1 MQVYNLVS
9 GSATG
14 TGWGAFGDATI
25 QTGDV
30 ISVTTSNKDPDA
42 TNAILTAPFQATSGK
57 PYTLTADIKAT
68 ANFRGSVTG
77 MVSLSVGVISITVFE
92 LTTDWSHVSV
102 ELTPSKDASDAMVA
116 FLAMSHDGLPASL
129 YVRDLMLVEGTTPA
143 AWAPAEGETISGVGA
158 LTSDNLLEGIT
169 PNLSHGASATDD
181 GFQLAA
187 YGGPD
192 HHQDQAVWDLV
203 GQSAVESNQTMTASL
218 ALMGDASMANAI
230 NVTIGYKDSAGNIN
244 WCGSPVAVT
253 KGWEHAFATLVV
265 PAGMTPARFY
275 LSPLAGALAMQ
286 VANVSLRFGGRK
298 TLASACHTPY
308 VTQEHADAVFATQ
321 ASLTF
326 QADRITSEVA
336 ARQQTDG
343 NLSTLSTKVNQT
355 ADGLTTEI
363 SDRKQAV
370 SAAQAAAVNSAN
382 ASADAKLGSYTK
394 TADLADT
401 DAVKDAK
408 KAGTDAQ
415 EAAGKAQSTANGAAE
430 TANAT
435 ATMIRQYEGGV
446 LVAKTGAS
454 VGALVNA
461 NGSFDVVT
469 LTLAN
474 DVPSVSGTLSSFD
487 TDSVNLLRG
496 AARFYVKQWSE
507 SPKTREV
514 RISSPDGAIIILGVD
529 DEATNGGLY
538 VIPENSPMGSGMG
551 GEAGCEW
558 PFYAD
563 NMHAYDLYI
572 KNRYVAWQSASVE
585 LNTSSSLLGDHSESC
600 YINAGLGLAYLAIDM
615 TFESPGWKP
624 GTGTWIFQLPEGL
637 RPKKDTRLYNLISI
651 YINGRWGAHVDVHS
665 DGYCYP
671 TWGWQAEN
679 IMCATVFPLA
689 LLGL

>member
-1 MQVYNLVS
+1 MY
-9 GSATG
+9 
-14 TGWGAFGDATI
+14 GDATL

-30 ISVTTSNKDPDA
+30 ISVTTSDNDLND
-42 TNAILTAPFQATSGK
+42 TNAILTAPFSVTSGK
-57 PYTLTADIKAT
+57 SYTLTADIKST
-68 ANFRGSVTG
+68 ANFSMISGRGSVG
-77 MVSLSVGVISITVFE
+77 IVSLTVGIISITGFN

-116 FLAMSHDGLPASL
+116 FLATSNDGSPASL

-158 LTSDNLLEGIT
+158 LTSDNLLEGLT

-203 GQSAVESNQTMTASL
+203 GQSAVESNQTMTVSL
-218 ALMGDASMANAI
+218 ALRGDAAMADAI

-275 LSPLAGALAMQ
+275 LSPLAGAPAMQ

-321 ASLTF
+321 ASLTV

-336 ARQQTDG
+336 ARKQTDT
-343 NLSTLSTKVNQT
+343 NLSALSTKVTQT
-355 ADGLTTEI
+355 ETSITTEI

-370 SAAQAAAVNSAN
+370 SAAQTAAVNSAN
-382 ASADAKLGSYTK
+382 SSTDAKLGSYTK
-394 TADLADT
+394 TADLAGT
-401 DAVKDAK
+401 AAVKDAK

-415 EAAGKAQSTANGAAE
+415 A

-435 ATMIRQYEGGV
+435 ATMIRQYSGGV
-446 LVAKTGAS
+446 LVAKTGSS

-461 NGSFDVVT
+461 DGSFDVVL
-469 LTLAN
+469 LTWS
-474 DVPSVSGTLSSFD
+474 DGVPSVSGTPSSFD
-487 TDSVNLLRG
+487 TDSVNLLGG

-507 SPKTREV
+507 NPKSREV
-514 RISSPDGAIIILGVD
+514 RINSPDGAVITLGVD

-563 NMHAYDLYI
+563 NLHAYELYI
-572 KNRYVAWQSASVE
+572 KNRAVAWESYSVE
-585 LNTSSSLLGDHSESC
+585 LNTSSSLLGAHSSSC
-600 YINAGLGLAYLAIDM
+600 YVNPGLGLAYLAIDM
-615 TFESPGWKP
+615 SFESPGWQP
-624 GTGTWIFQLPEGL
+624 GTGTWVLRLPEAL
-637 RPKKDTRLYNLISI
+637 RPTKTVRMYNIIQI
-651 YINGRWGAHVDVHS
+651 YIGGRWGAHLDVHS

-671 TWGWQAEN
+671 TWGWQATN